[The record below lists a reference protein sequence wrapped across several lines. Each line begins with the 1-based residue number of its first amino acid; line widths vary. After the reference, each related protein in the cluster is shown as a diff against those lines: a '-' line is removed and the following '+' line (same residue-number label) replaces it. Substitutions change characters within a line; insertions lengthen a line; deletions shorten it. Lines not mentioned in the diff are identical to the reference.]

1 MTQGH
6 DVSTPRRLQ
15 FNLETYLTL
24 QPGGGGGGLLP
35 YMGYMGICR
44 GEGYGFGEFTLV

>member
-15 FNLETYLTL
+15 FNLERYLTL
-24 QPGGGGGGLLP
+24 QPGGGGGGTAISGL
-35 YMGYMGICR
+35 YGYVP
-44 GEGYGFGEFTLV
+44 L